1 MSYRWIT
8 ATAIIAVGLIVGCVT
23 YFCFHRPMPD
33 AEAHSH
39 DSLMW
44 VRQEFKISGDK
55 LARVEKMH
63 EDYELVCA
71 DHCQAIADARN
82 ELKRLRVANAPQAEI
97 TAAEAKA
104 ASIDSLCVTS
114 TQTHIKEVAAVI
126 GGEEGRRYLSIV
138 LPRVASFDHAAPA
151 TLDMQKTSTHDDP
164 ARK

>member
-8 ATAIIAVGLIVGCVT
+8 AGAILAVGLVTGCLT

-33 AEAHSH
+33 GGGHSH

-44 VRQEFKISGDK
+44 VREEFKLSGEK

-63 EDYELVCA
+63 EAYELVCA
-71 DHCQAIADARN
+71 DHCEAIAEARK
-82 ELKRLRVANAPQAEI
+82 ELQRLRTANAPQSEI
-97 TAAEAKA
+97 AAAEAKA
-104 ASIDSLCVTS
+104 ASVDSLCVTS

-126 GGEEGRRYLSIV
+126 GGDAGRRYLSIV